1 MNLVKKHVWWRFELT
16 RDTVE
21 GVVEGRGR
29 GGGGKKKVVVEAH
42 KFSLGWFGVVCGAL
56 GFRVHPLLF
65 GLSPAPTSLFFCLCA
80 FIFVLFFVFVV
91 VVVVVVFFFLLMF

>member
-1 MNLVKKHVWWRFELT
+1 MIGQAWNPGGELGEET
-16 RDTVE
+16 RGGVLSCARDTVE

-56 GFRVHPLLF
+56 GFGGSPPFF
-65 GLSPAPTSLFFCLCA
+65 GLSPAPTFLFF
-80 FIFVLFFVFVV
+80 
-91 VVVVVVFFFLLMF
+91 